1 MDGGSGRVLYSK
13 NGSEAL
19 ANASTTKILTCI
31 IALENCDLEQI
42 AEVSVQAAKA
52 PKVHLG
58 APAGQKFRMK
68 DLIYAMMLESF
79 NDCAV
84 VIAEQ
89 VAGTTEHFSK
99 LMNDYAKKIGCKDT
113 FFITPNGLDAQKDSQ
128 FHHTTAEDLAQIMR
142 YCIKESPKADQFLKI
157 TGEAEYTFTD
167 VSGKYAY
174 HCYNHNAF
182 LKMMDGAVSGKTG
195 FTGNAGYC
203 YVGALEQNGK
213 TYIGLAAYER
223 CDLYDIALDGSRFAP
238 VPVEHAQ
245 GGRIGEQ
252 VYMKLH
258 AVLKKDL
265 SHVLLREGEQVTV
278 EYRIAQK
285 LSAPV
290 KKGSCAGVIYYK
302 LGGMVLREYQ
312 VETTEDM
319 EKLDFEWC
327 LRQVLKLAV

>member
-1 MDGGSGRVLYSK
+1 MGQFPGRQDYGKRRILLCGG
-13 NGSEAL
+13 
-19 ANASTTKILTCI
+19 T
-31 IALENCDLEQI
+31 
-42 AEVSVQAAKA
+42 
-52 PKVHLG
+52 
-58 APAGQKFRMK
+58 
-68 DLIYAMMLESF
+68 
-79 NDCAV
+79 
-84 VIAEQ
+84 
-89 VAGTTEHFSK
+89 GTEW
-99 LMNDYAKKIGCKDT
+99 
-113 FFITPNGLDAQKDSQ
+113 
-128 FHHTTAEDLAQIMR
+128 
-142 YCIKESPKADQFLKI
+142 
-157 TGEAEYTFTD
+157 
-167 VSGKYAY
+167 
-174 HCYNHNAF
+174 
-182 LKMMDGAVSGKTG
+182 
-195 FTGNAGYC
+195 
-203 YVGALEQNGK
+203 K
-213 TYIGLAAYER
+213 TYIVARAGMMAGRTIKLINGRIRESLWNTDLPLTNAAIWN
-223 CDLYDIALDGSRFAP
+223 DIALDESRFAP

-290 KKGSCAGVIYYK
+290 KKGSCAGAIYYK

>member
-1 MDGGSGRVLYSK
+1 M
-13 NGSEAL
+13 
-19 ANASTTKILTCI
+19 
-31 IALENCDLEQI
+31 
-42 AEVSVQAAKA
+42 
-52 PKVHLG
+52 
-58 APAGQKFRMK
+58 
-68 DLIYAMMLESF
+68 
-79 NDCAV
+79 
-84 VIAEQ
+84 
-89 VAGTTEHFSK
+89 
-99 LMNDYAKKIGCKDT
+99 
-113 FFITPNGLDAQKDSQ
+113 
-128 FHHTTAEDLAQIMR
+128 
-142 YCIKESPKADQFLKI
+142 KI

-213 TYIGLAAYER
+213 TYIVALLACGWPNNRTYKWSDTRKLMEYGLAAYEL
-223 CDLYDIALDGSRFAP
+223 CDLDDIALDGSRFAP
-238 VPVEHAQ
+238 VPIEHAQ

-290 KKGSCAGVIYYK
+290 KKGSCAGAIYYK

>member
-1 MDGGSGRVLYSK
+1 M
-13 NGSEAL
+13 
-19 ANASTTKILTCI
+19 
-31 IALENCDLEQI
+31 
-42 AEVSVQAAKA
+42 
-52 PKVHLG
+52 
-58 APAGQKFRMK
+58 
-68 DLIYAMMLESF
+68 
-79 NDCAV
+79 
-84 VIAEQ
+84 
-89 VAGTTEHFSK
+89 
-99 LMNDYAKKIGCKDT
+99 
-113 FFITPNGLDAQKDSQ
+113 
-128 FHHTTAEDLAQIMR
+128 
-142 YCIKESPKADQFLKI
+142 
-157 TGEAEYTFTD
+157 
-167 VSGKYAY
+167 
-174 HCYNHNAF
+174 
-182 LKMMDGAVSGKTG
+182 
-195 FTGNAGYC
+195 
-203 YVGALEQNGK
+203 GALEQNGK
-213 TYIGLAAYER
+213 TYIVALLACGWPNNRTYKWSDTRKLMEYGLAAYER
-223 CDLYDIALDGSRFAP
+223 CDLDDIALDGSRFAP

>member
-1 MDGGSGRVLYSK
+1 
-13 NGSEAL
+13 
-19 ANASTTKILTCI
+19 
-31 IALENCDLEQI
+31 
-42 AEVSVQAAKA
+42 
-52 PKVHLG
+52 
-58 APAGQKFRMK
+58 
-68 DLIYAMMLESF
+68 
-79 NDCAV
+79 
-84 VIAEQ
+84 
-89 VAGTTEHFSK
+89 
-99 LMNDYAKKIGCKDT
+99 
-113 FFITPNGLDAQKDSQ
+113 
-128 FHHTTAEDLAQIMR
+128 
-142 YCIKESPKADQFLKI
+142 
-157 TGEAEYTFTD
+157 
-167 VSGKYAY
+167 
-174 HCYNHNAF
+174 
-182 LKMMDGAVSGKTG
+182 MMDGAVSGKTG

-213 TYIGLAAYER
+213 TYIVALLACGWPNGWELMNRVGYRESLWSMGLPLMSAAIWTISHWTGA
-223 CDLYDIALDGSRFAP
+223 DLHRFPLNMHRAAGSENR
-238 VPVEHAQ
+238 
-245 GGRIGEQ
+245 

-290 KKGSCAGVIYYK
+290 KKGSCAGAIYYK